1 MQNNYNQ
8 PASGTPG
15 YNAGTPGY
23 PQGYAPAGQT
33 YGAAGQPYGGST
45 QPYGAS
51 TPVTPV
57 APAAPAQKNKSLIEM
72 IIIIVLGVVAATFI
86 GLFIWMYIQYDDVK
100 TDVDGQISSA
110 VAIAVE
116 ENTTELQAQFTEQEK
131 SPYETFTGPAEYGSL
146 SFEYPKTWSVYIA
159 EDSDDGGNY
168 VAYFHP
174 AYVYPVSRDQ
184 IYALRLEITSDSFD
198 KITESYAR
206 DLEDGTLTMTVRQ
219 INGTSTNYYQGTL
232 PDKHVG
238 RSVIFRLRDKTVI
251 LQTDAELYAG
261 DFETLLGTVTFNQ

>member
-1 MQNNYNQ
+1 
-8 PASGTPG
+8 
-15 YNAGTPGY
+15 
-23 PQGYAPAGQT
+23 
-33 YGAAGQPYGGST
+33 
-45 QPYGAS
+45 
-51 TPVTPV
+51 
-57 APAAPAQKNKSLIEM
+57 M

-159 EDSDDGGNY
+159 EDSDDGGDY

-174 AYVYPVSRDQ
+174 AYVYPVNRDQ

-206 DLEDGTLTMTVRQ
+206 DLEDGALTMTVRQ

>member
-8 PASGTPG
+8 PVGNTPG

-33 YGAAGQPYGGST
+33 YGAAGQPYGGSA
-45 QPYGAS
+45 QPYGAGA
-51 TPVTPV
+51 PA
-57 APAAPAQKNKSLIEM
+57 APAAPAQKN
-72 IIIIVLGVVAATFI
+72 
-86 GLFIWMYIQYDDVK
+86 IWMYIQYDDVK

-159 EDSDDGGNY
+159 EDSDDGGDY

-206 DLEDGTLTMTVRQ
+206 DLEDGALTMTVRQ